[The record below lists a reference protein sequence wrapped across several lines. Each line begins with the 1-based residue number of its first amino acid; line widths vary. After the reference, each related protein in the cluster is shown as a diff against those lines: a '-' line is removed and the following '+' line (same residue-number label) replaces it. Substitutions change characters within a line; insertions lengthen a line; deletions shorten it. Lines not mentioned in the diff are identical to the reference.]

1 MAKVDVS
8 SCEWLKRML
17 DVVLKLLVQ
26 GIALGLSDD
35 DKFGSGKGAWQG
47 ERTGAKASF
56 WMSFRWIYLNRNRLS
71 MCQHLLGCLLVSS
84 PMDHTWI
91 L

>member
-35 DKFGSGKGAWQG
+35 DKFGSAKGAWQG
-47 ERTGAKASF
+47 GRTGVKASI
-56 WMSFRWIYLNRNRLS
+56 WMSFKWIYLN
-71 MCQHLLGCLLVSS
+71 
-84 PMDHTWI
+84 
-91 L
+91 